1 MKRVGKT
8 YPIHD
13 AYAKVT
19 GRAKYVG
26 DIKLNN
32 MAHIAV
38 LFSEIPHGKVLSID
52 STKALE
58 LDGVIAVLDP
68 FNTTQNKYSR
78 YKTRDEQTVDLTE
91 RIFTDH
97 PRFVGDPI
105 AAVVAETEEIA
116 RKAVRLIKVEYEEYP
131 YALTAEEALSGKVD
145 NISEKGP
152 ISAELNK
159 VYGDEKINCED
170 CVKVTTEVEIQRL
183 HHAAMETHACV
194 VDIDFSNDSII
205 VYSPNQSVF
214 GIRTLVSNL
223 FEIPNHKVRIVKTT
237 MGGSFGAKQEWIVE
251 PIAVACALKI
261 KRPVRLV
268 YNREECMISTI
279 SRATM
284 KNKMTSYFTKDG
296 RIKKVEVDVLLNK
309 GAYEG
314 NSIPYIATMLSKY
327 SRAYRFENVVYRGRA
342 VLTNTP
348 VSGAFR
354 GWTAGEAATTIEFNF
369 NEAAK
374 ILGIDPVEIRLKNC
388 MLSGEKDIQTGVS
401 LDDIN
406 MKECILL
413 GKEKFEWERRKKEKE
428 EFNKKNER
436 YKRGI
441 AIACGGHVSGFY
453 PKVIDYSRVDMKMTD
468 QGKIIVSVT
477 VHDHGCGTVTAF
489 KVITAEVFD
498 IDVDDITLGEG
509 DTEKTP
515 YDLGCYSSRTTYVI
529 GKTTQNCAEK
539 LLAMVLDY
547 AAKYKSI
554 DRESL
559 YVENGKIYSKID
571 KEICLTYREVVFYMM
586 YKEQI
591 EPFASVSYKNES
603 NPGTVAAQFAEVE
616 VDTYSG
622 MTKVLKFVAVH
633 DIGKAINREMCI
645 AQIQGS
651 VVMGIGAA
659 LSEKFLVKEN
669 GKPIN
674 SFKDYH
680 LINSYEIPDTEVYLI
695 EAEANNGPFGAKSI
709 GEAAIVPVAAAV
721 SGAVND
727 ALGSSIGKTPINADA
742 IAKYL
747 QEKEKRVNSNI

>member
-38 LFSEIPHGKVLSID
+38 FFSEIPHGKVLSID

-91 RIFTDH
+91 RVFTEH

-116 RKAVRLIKVEYEEYP
+116 RKAVKLIKVEYEEYP
-131 YALTAEEALSGKVD
+131 YALTAEEALSGKID

-159 VYGDEKINCED
+159 VYGNENINCED
-170 CVKVTTEVEIQRL
+170 CVKITTEVDIQGL

-194 VDIDFSNDSII
+194 VDIDFSNDSVI

-214 GIRTLVSNL
+214 GIRTLISNL

-251 PIAVACALKI
+251 PIAVACALKV

-268 YNREECMISTI
+268 YNREETMVSTI

-296 RIKKVEVDVLLNK
+296 KIKKVEVDVLLNK

-428 EFNKKNER
+428 EFNKKMR
-436 YKRGI
+436 
-441 AIACGGHVSGFY
+441 
-453 PKVIDYSRVDMKMTD
+453 
-468 QGKIIVSVT
+468 
-477 VHDHGCGTVTAF
+477 
-489 KVITAEVFD
+489 D
-498 IDVDDITLGEG
+498 IKEG
-509 DTEKTP
+509 
-515 YDLGCYSSRTTYVI
+515 
-529 GKTTQNCAEK
+529 
-539 LLAMVLDY
+539 
-547 AAKYKSI
+547 
-554 DRESL
+554 
-559 YVENGKIYSKID
+559 
-571 KEICLTYREVVFYMM
+571 
-586 YKEQI
+586 
-591 EPFASVSYKNES
+591 
-603 NPGTVAAQFAEVE
+603 
-616 VDTYSG
+616 
-622 MTKVLKFVAVH
+622 
-633 DIGKAINREMCI
+633 
-645 AQIQGS
+645 
-651 VVMGIGAA
+651 
-659 LSEKFLVKEN
+659 
-669 GKPIN
+669 
-674 SFKDYH
+674 
-680 LINSYEIPDTEVYLI
+680 
-695 EAEANNGPFGAKSI
+695 
-709 GEAAIVPVAAAV
+709 
-721 SGAVND
+721 
-727 ALGSSIGKTPINADA
+727 
-742 IAKYL
+742 
-747 QEKEKRVNSNI
+747 